1 MAATG
6 LVVKDARIVV
16 LDDNPTNVLL
26 LEAML
31 EEDGFTNVTGYTNPV
46 TALEAMLEAPPD
58 LVLLDIRMPVLDGH
72 QVLARLMSGVDDYLP
87 VIVLTAQT
95 DSETRMRALAGGA
108 RDFLS
113 KPFDQAE
120 VLHRIRNTLET
131 KLLFNDRRE
140 QAAQLEKVVIERTRE
155 LAFMATHDLLTG
167 LPNRAALRERMVE
180 MAAAGEG
187 CVLLVSVERLE
198 GVVDALGTVLGEAAL
213 RQCAETLKDLLPEDA
228 RIGCW
233 GGTEFMIVIP
243 HGVADQ
249 WARRIMDFF
258 RVPMRCNAV
267 ELILDA
273 RIGTCQYPQ
282 DGSDA
287 DRLVQRAGLAMITAR
302 RGGNDFAAYT
312 TALEETANRKHVLER
327 ELRKAIERNQLQV
340 VYQPKLRLAD
350 RSVVGMEALLR
361 WTHPELGFVSPVQFI
376 PVAEET
382 GAIVPIGEWVL
393 RQSCADCLEWR
404 KLGYDLTVAVNVSG
418 RQFDEPNLPGTVA
431 HVLGQTGLP
440 SRALE
445 VEITETALLRDL
457 GRAKQVL
464 TAIRELGVAIAIDD
478 FGTGYSS
485 LSYLRQL
492 PLNTL
497 KVDQSFVRHLD
508 TNPDDRALTRTIVA
522 MAQTLGLEAVAEG
535 IESDTHA
542 AFLLEQDCAL
552 GQGYLFAKPMSAPDF
567 TRWLE
572 AHAVRMEGVL

>member
-1 MAATG
+1 
-6 LVVKDARIVV
+6 
-16 LDDNPTNVLL
+16 
-26 LEAML
+26 
-31 EEDGFTNVTGYTNPV
+31 
-46 TALEAMLEAPPD
+46 
-58 LVLLDIRMPVLDGH
+58 MPVLDGH
-72 QVLARLMSGVDDYLP
+72 QVLARLMGKVSDYLP

-95 DSETRMRALAGGA
+95 DNETRMRALAGGA

-131 KLLFNDRRE
+131 KLLYNERRD
-140 QAAQLEKVVIERTRE
+140 QATQFEKLVIERTRE

-180 MAAAGEG
+180 MATAGEG

-198 GVVDALGTVLGEAAL
+198 GVVDALGTVQGEAAL
-213 RQCAETLKDLLPEDA
+213 RQCAESLRDLLPEDA

-233 GGTEFMIVIP
+233 GGNEFLLVIP
-243 HGVADQ
+243 NGNAED
-249 WARRIMDFF
+249 WARRIMEFF
-258 RVPMRCNAV
+258 RLPMRCNSV

-273 RIGTCQYPQ
+273 RIGTCHYPE

-302 RGGNDFAAYT
+302 RAGANFSAYT
-312 TALEETANRKHVLER
+312 TALEETANRKHILER
-327 ELRKAIERNQLQV
+327 ELRKSIERGQLKV
-340 VYQPKLRLAD
+340 FYQPKLRLKD
-350 RSVVGMEALLR
+350 RKVVGMEALLR
-361 WTHPELGFVSPVQFI
+361 WTHPELGFVSPAQFI

-393 RQSCADCLEWR
+393 QQASRDCLSWR
-404 KLGYDLTVAVNVSG
+404 DQGYDLMVAVNVSG

-431 HVLGQTGLP
+431 DVLRETGLP
-440 SRALE
+440 ARALE

-522 MAQTLGLEAVAEG
+522 MAHTLGLEAVAEG
-535 IESDTHA
+535 IESDSHA
-542 AFLLEQDCAL
+542 AFLQEQECAL
-552 GQGYLFAKPMSAPDF
+552 GQGYLFARPMAGEDF

-572 AHAVRMEGVL
+572 QNAEQTLLGSPA